1 MASNASATIP
11 ALSAQPSKAEEIEY
25 IEAVTRSLPVD
36 SYLYRILAGVATYA
50 TVQIN
55 NDHGIGLIEK
65 IDYEQGRREKAEEYC
80 RARDGIIERLDGEL
94 RETAAGIARQ
104 NENLISVSEECQR
117 MTAIAIREKTE
128 RESAEA
134 TIKDLEAQIEVL
146 EANEAIRSAERQLA
160 YQKTKYEEAAAR
172 LQTIREA
179 A

>member
-65 IDYEQGRREKAEEYC
+65 IDYEQGRREKAEAYA
-80 RARDGIIERLDGEL
+80 RKRDGYTDRALEENRKLSSENRHLSSIVSVLETEIAQLRAARENDQKWINHLLALQEVLQLEAHKRALADDMERTEKGIALA
-94 RETAAGIARQ
+94 RET
-104 NENLISVSEECQR
+104 L
-117 MTAIAIREKTE
+117 TANPQPTIP
-128 RESAEA
+128 AEA
-134 TIKDLEAQIEVL
+134 
-146 EANEAIRSAERQLA
+146 
-160 YQKTKYEEAAAR
+160 
-172 LQTIREA
+172 
-179 A
+179 

>member
-80 RARDGIIERLDGEL
+80 RARDGIIERLNGEL

-104 NENLISVSEECQR
+104 NENLIFVSEECQR
-117 MTAIAIREKTE
+117 MTAIAIREKDA

-134 TIKDLEAQIEVL
+134 TIKDLEAQIEVF
-146 EANEAIRSAERQLA
+146 EADQAVRDAVAQYERQKELAENARARLAAIRGPE
-160 YQKTKYEEAAAR
+160 
-172 LQTIREA
+172 
-179 A
+179 